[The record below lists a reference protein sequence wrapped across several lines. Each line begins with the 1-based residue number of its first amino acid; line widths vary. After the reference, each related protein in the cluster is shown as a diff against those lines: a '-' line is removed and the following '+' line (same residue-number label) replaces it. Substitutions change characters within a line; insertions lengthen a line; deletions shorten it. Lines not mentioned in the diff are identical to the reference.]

1 MRDHGESTTEQSV
14 LDQSYDLLEYLSA
27 VAREIGPKPVR
38 DVRRHSMCLFPS
50 AVPKHRAV
58 ILGPGDNR
66 TAWLSVDRVPAPATV
81 AVPSTLVGLLA
92 PDEALRTAS
101 KTPVLDEQ
109 LATQRVE
116 HQVTTQLGD
125 PASEADDEAREVRA
139 ALRDRFRDDLRAA
152 FDDWLTEV
160 WVPWAE
166 VNRPSLAARELY
178 SALYD
183 LHLEAEAS
191 SATHEVVWG
200 HVVLSARDNR
210 TEIVAPMLTTPV
222 SVQLGP
228 EDAVVRVAPEQA
240 VELELDSVEGTDL
253 PGRDGLVSLRSILR
267 ETPPDPWDEQE
278 RLAVR
283 KQIAAPLGVDATLT
297 ESSDI
302 AAMGNGPSINDGWVL
317 FLRKRPLRQERFYDE
332 LAQKIRSEQFLPEG
346 LASVVADRDRVDAA
360 LVQQGQVLTTNDGTA
375 DRLLMPLPANAEQ
388 VRIARQLA
396 TSRGVTVQG
405 PPGTGKSHTIVNLVS
420 HLVAQGKRVLVT
432 AEKEQALS
440 VLRDKIPEELRDL
453 SLAVLGSTPAA
464 LEDLR
469 SAAQSMQDS
478 LSALDVPREERRISE
493 LEARVDEL
501 RDSVARTD
509 AALVRAL
516 QSEQR
521 EYELPEGWS
530 KAPQVAAWLAR
541 DRELDVI
548 SDRVPLDARFPI
560 TAEEFSEL
568 VALVRAIALEDRHAA
583 VLNLPNVP
591 WLPSAGELRS
601 KFERLEDLRARV
613 TSLEDQGLRL
623 ETVDGLTLEVIRREA
638 ADFGRS
644 AATLRDLSGDW
655 ENSFAAAVR
664 SGDQRHL
671 WVAEHNPGVR
681 GKIREARDLTKR
693 MAGHIV
699 ATPDGDP
706 AAQFQMVKVWTERL
720 TAGKKLS
727 MFASKELKDF
737 AAQTSVDTFPV
748 TTAPQLELVGAQIAL
763 RAALREAHVRMTQ
776 AYAPFQIPVPPL
788 DGSFLFSADQLA
800 GRVDLVGRWWSETY
814 PPLAARVEHYIGHQR
829 AADGPAESF
838 STAAEVLERGGAR
851 LEERQLTAELGAL
864 ESRIREEH
872 ESQDRSPLWKTL
884 LEALELAIPDKWE
897 EAVEET
903 RRLLVIR
910 SRVLRVEELAERLV
924 RAGAPAWGRSIVET
938 CAAPAVVGDVE
949 HAPRAWERARA
960 RTWLSALHAETDTE
974 SLMEQSH
981 ADAAE
986 LRQAIVDLASRSAR
1000 VELKK
1005 NFRDRKRRALENWLS
1020 AVKRVGKGTGKNAP
1034 RFQAAA
1040 REALPAAMGAVPIWI
1055 MPIYRVMENFD
1066 PRVSDLFD
1074 VVVVD
1079 ESSQCDLL
1087 SLGVLALGK
1096 KTVVVGDD
1104 RQTTPERVGTPT
1116 ERIAALQDQHLK
1128 SMPEAKLLTLDD
1140 SLYSISGRAFPSTIA
1155 LKEHFRCV
1163 PEIIEFSNRYYKGA
1177 ILPLREVGVP
1187 QIGDPLKVVHV
1198 EGAVSVQRGSS
1209 RVNTDEAKAIA
1220 AQVAQCVKD
1229 ASYEGLTFGVVTMMS
1244 GPQSQIIQDMIREA
1258 IGDEE
1263 FERRRMRVGNPPLFQ
1278 GDERN
1283 VMFVSM
1289 VAHDASFA
1297 ATTVRYAQWANV
1309 AVSRAQDQ
1317 LWIFH
1322 SMDAAT
1328 LHHEDHRRA
1337 MIEYAQSYERRDQ
1350 TVGLYELT
1358 ESKFERDVLKQM
1370 LDRGYDVQPQH
1381 RVGSYRLDFVVR
1393 VAPGERLAVECDG
1406 DSFHGPDKWDDD
1418 VRRQRVLERMGW
1430 SFWRVRASKYYLD
1443 PEEAMRPLWARLEAM
1458 KERAAEAADLARLRE
1473 DRAETERLDQLRA
1486 PIDVA
1491 DLPSEDPAELPLSQE
1506 ASSSPPAQAEA
1517 VIAPELFSTDEVR
1530 WTPRHET
1537 DAETAL
1543 ELALVPSVDE
1553 ALPSPAGPRPDRQ
1566 PEVDRAEQFAPLL
1579 PAPVPALRRWA
1590 KANGFAVGER
1600 GRISA
1605 EIVSA
1610 WLRAHA
1616 DETSDRDDAGVEGR
1630 VESDHGGS
1638 HTAVEASQGSLEAA
1652 TTRARA
1658 AWNEGRAYQLDTE
1671 GNILPLYSRRTLVSY
1686 IGEAATKP
1694 LRDAMRSARPT
1705 GGRFKVDGTGTMA
1718 TLIDGEPV
1726 YVCTVQP
1733 GIWFPTH
1740 WSDESY

>member
-1 MRDHGESTTEQSV
+1 MSH
-14 LDQSYDLLEYLSA
+14 
-27 VAREIGPKPVR
+27 
-38 DVRRHSMCLFPS
+38 
-50 AVPKHRAV
+50 
-58 ILGPGDNR
+58 
-66 TAWLSVDRVPAPATV
+66 
-81 AVPSTLVGLLA
+81 
-92 PDEALRTAS
+92 
-101 KTPVLDEQ
+101 
-109 LATQRVE
+109 
-116 HQVTTQLGD
+116 
-125 PASEADDEAREVRA
+125 
-139 ALRDRFRDDLRAA
+139 DLRVA
-152 FDDWLTEV
+152 FEV
-160 WVPWAE
+160 WSAEVWSPWAQ
-166 VNRPSLAARELY
+166 VNRPSFAARELY

-200 HVVLSARDNR
+200 HVVMSARDGG
-210 TEIVAPMLTTPV
+210 TEIVAPMLTTPA

-228 EDAVVRVAPEQA
+228 EDSVIRVVPEQA

-267 ETPPDPWDEQE
+267 DTPPDPWDDQE
-278 RLAVR
+278 RLSVR
-283 KQIAAPLGVDATLT
+283 QQIAAPLGVDATLT
-297 ESSDI
+297 ESADI
-302 AAMGNGPSINDGWVL
+302 AAMGAGPAINDGWVL

-360 LVQQGQVLTTNDGTA
+360 LMQQGRVLTANDGTA
-375 DRLLMPLPANAEQ
+375 NRLLMPLPANAEQ
-388 VRIARQLA
+388 ERIATQLA

-440 VLRDKIPEELRDL
+440 VLRAKIPEELRDL

-469 SAAQSMQDS
+469 TAAQSMQDS
-478 LSALDVPREERRISE
+478 LSALDVPREERRIAE
-493 LEARVDEL
+493 VAARVDEL

-521 EYELPEGWS
+521 EYELPNGSS

-548 SDRVPLDARFPI
+548 TDRIPVDATFPV
-560 TAEEFSEL
+560 TTEEFSEL
-568 VALVRAIALEDRHAA
+568 IDLVRGISPEDSREA
-583 VLNLPNVP
+583 VLNLPDVHG
-591 WLPSAGELRS
+591 LPSGAELRGR
-601 KFERLEDLRARV
+601 FDRLEDLRAQV

-623 ETVDGLTLEVIRREA
+623 DTVDGSTLELVHREV
-638 ADFGRS
+638 ADFRRA

-655 ENSFAAAVR
+655 EDSFAAAVR
-664 SGDQRHL
+664 GGDQRHL
-671 WVAEHNPGVR
+671 WVAEHQPGVKQ
-681 GKIREARDLTKR
+681 KIGEARDVSRR
-693 MAGHIV
+693 MVGHVV
-699 ATPDGDP
+699 AVPDGDP
-706 AAQFQMVKVWTERL
+706 AAQFAIVSAWAERL
-720 TAGKKLS
+720 AAGKKLS

-737 AAQTSVDTFPV
+737 AAQTTVDSFPV
-748 TTAPQLELVGAQIAL
+748 TTSAQLDLVRAQIAL
-763 RAALREAHVRMTQ
+763 RVALREAHVRMTQ
-776 AYAPFQIPVPPL
+776 AYAPLRIPVPPL
-788 DGSFLFSADQLA
+788 DDSFLFNSDHLA
-800 GRVDLVGRWWSETY
+800 GRVDSVGRWWSETY
-814 PPLAARVEHYIGHQR
+814 PLLTDRVEHFLGHVGS
-829 AADGPAESF
+829 AGGSSEFF
-838 STAAEVLERGGAR
+838 STAAEVLQRAGAR
-851 LEERQLTAELGAL
+851 LEERELTAELAAL
-864 ESRIREEH
+864 ESRIRSERGSDH
-872 ESQDRSPLWKTL
+872 PSPLWGEL
-884 LEALELAIPDKWE
+884 LDGLEFAASDKWE
-897 EAVEET
+897 KAVDET
-903 RRLLVIR
+903 RRLLVVR
-910 SRVLRVEELAERLV
+910 SRVLRTEELADRLV
-924 RAGAPAWGRSIVET
+924 RAGAIAWGRSILET
-938 CAAPAVVGDVE
+938 RAAPAVVGDVE
-949 HAPRAWERARA
+949 QAALAWERARA
-960 RTWLSALHAETDTE
+960 RTWLTSLHAATDTE
-974 SLMEQSH
+974 SLMRQSH
-981 ADAAE
+981 ADATE
-986 LRQAIVDLASRSAR
+986 LRQSIVDLASRSAR

-1005 NFRDRKRRALENWLS
+1005 NFQDRKRRALETWLS

-1066 PRVSDLFD
+1066 PRLSDLFD

-1128 SMPEAKLLTLDD
+1128 SIPEAKLLTLDD

-1155 LKEHFRCV
+1155 LREHFRCV
-1163 PEIIEFSNRYYKGA
+1163 PEIIEFSNRYYNGA
-1177 ILPLREVGVP
+1177 ILPLREVRVP

-1198 EGAVSVQRGSS
+1198 ADAISVQRGSS
-1209 RVNTDEAKAIA
+1209 RVNTDEARAIA

-1229 ASYEGLTFGVVTMMS
+1229 PSYEGLTFGVVTMMS
-1244 GPQSQIIQDMIREA
+1244 GPQSQILQDMIREA

-1263 FERRRMRVGNPPLFQ
+1263 FERRQMRVGNPPLFQ

-1289 VAHDASFA
+1289 VAHDSSFA

-1309 AVSRAQDQ
+1309 AASRAQDQ

-1350 TVGLYELT
+1350 TAGLYELT

-1370 LDRGYDVQPQH
+1370 LDRGLDVQPQH

-1443 PEEAMRPLWARLEAM
+1443 PEEAMKPLWARLGMM
-1458 KERAAEAADLARLRE
+1458 KERAAEAADLARLRQVQV
-1473 DRAETERLDQLRA
+1473 ETERLELLRA
-1486 PIDVA
+1486 QA
-1491 DLPSEDPAELPLSQE
+1491 DPAVMHSDDLAESLSVQE
-1506 ASSSPPAQAEA
+1506 GSSSYTALNGTAAAPEQPTTDGVAPTPVRSDGEEA
-1517 VIAPELFSTDEVR
+1517 VPEVAPVRGVDEVLLSAAI
-1530 WTPRHET
+1530 P
-1537 DAETAL
+1537 TA
-1543 ELALVPSVDE
+1543 
-1553 ALPSPAGPRPDRQ
+1553 DRQ
-1566 PEVDRAEQFAPLL
+1566 RSSERAVRFTPLL

-1590 KANGFAVGER
+1590 RANGFAVGER

-1605 EIVSA
+1605 DIVSA
-1610 WLRAHA
+1610 WLGAHA
-1616 DETSDRDDAGVEGR
+1616 DGADDSTDSVGGSSVASDHDATGAEVHAVQGVEH
-1630 VESDHGGS
+1630 D
-1638 HTAVEASQGSLEAA
+1638 A

-1658 AWNEGRAYQLDTE
+1658 AWETGGAYQLDTE
-1671 GNILPLYSRRTLVSY
+1671 GNILPLYSRRTLASY

-1694 LRDAMRSARPT
+1694 LRDTMRSVRPN
-1705 GGRFKVDGTGTMA
+1705 GGRFKVDSAGTMA
-1718 TLIDGEPV
+1718 TLVDGEPV
-1726 YVCTVQP
+1726 YVCTVRP
-1733 GIWFPTH
+1733 GAWFPSH
-1740 WSDESY
+1740 WSNESS